1 MNLSDAVRE
10 QLLAI
15 GIDDSGPA
23 PPEEVQPET
32 NDISWQSQ
40 KNYLADRLEDKE
52 GMALFNMLH
61 HPEINE
67 DIRHALDNPMISKLA
82 EEAKTKMQ
90 ASQVFLMSVIEL
102 EWPTRR

>member
-1 MNLSDAVRE
+1 MNLIDRVRE

-23 PPEEVQPET
+23 PPEEVLPET

-40 KNYLADRLEDKE
+40 RDYLADRLDEKE
-52 GMALFNMLH
+52 GMALFNLLH
-61 HPEINE
+61 HPDINA
-67 DIRHALDNPMISKLA
+67 DIRHALDNPMLSKA
-82 EEAKTKMQ
+82 ASDAKHKMSASEA
-90 ASQVFLMSVIEL
+90 FLDSVVAL